1 MAPLSRLFLAC
12 LIALLWPA
20 SLFSTTFPVTNTNDG
35 GAGSLRQAIND
46 ANGNSGLDT
55 IAFNIPGT
63 GLHTIT
69 PVTQLPSI
77 TSPVTLDG
85 YTQPGSSVNTLANGD
100 NAVIRIEIN
109 GAILGNNGNALDIL
123 AGAGGSVIRGLVIDN
138 GWSAAILIQTDTVAV
153 EGCFLGTDPTGAIAR
168 SNTQGVNADFGFS
181 TSGLRIGGAAPAL
194 RNVISGNALGIV
206 IQSGANQVVQGNF
219 IGTDATGANAI
230 PNGAGVDVRSSDN
243 LIGGTTAAA
252 RNVIGANN
260 TGVSVSP
267 STGNRIQGN
276 FIGTDVTGTHALGL
290 GDGISWTGAAQIGRL
305 TATPGTPPGNVISGN
320 HGGGGS
326 GRGIVVAI
334 GISNN
339 VIQGNLIGTDATGTQ
354 TLGNGLGGVEIF
366 GAANVIGGTD
376 VMARNVI
383 SGNGRNGILMGTDS
397 APVHDNLI
405 QGNFIGTDI
414 TGTNMLGNAGD
425 GVLVSISTNNTI
437 GGQVTTAGAPPANV
451 IARNR

>member
-1 MAPLSRLFLAC
+1 MAPLTRLFLAC
-12 LIALLWPA
+12 LIALLWLA

-109 GAILGNNGNALDIL
+109 GAILGNNGNALDVL

-153 EGCFLGTDPTGAIAR
+153 EGCFLGADPTGAIAR

-181 TSGLRIGGAAPAL
+181 TSGLRIGGTSPAL

-206 IQSGANQVVQGNF
+206 IQSGANQLVQGNF
-219 IGTDATGANAI
+219 IGTDATGTNAI
-230 PNGAGVDVRSSDN
+230 PNGTGVDVRSNDN
-243 LIGGTTAAA
+243 LIGGITAAA

-276 FIGTDVTGTHALGL
+276 FIGTDVTGAHALGL
-290 GDGISWTGAAQIGRL
+290 GDGISITGTAQIGGL

-326 GRGIVVAI
+326 GRGIVVAN

-354 TLGNGLGGVEIF
+354 PLGNGLGGVEIF

-376 VMARNVI
+376 LMARNVI
-383 SGNGRNGILMGTDS
+383 SGNGRNGILMGTDNAS
-397 APVHDNLI
+397 VHDNLI
-405 QGNFIGTDI
+405 QGSSAPILPGPTCWAMPA
-414 TGTNMLGNAGD
+414 TAC
-425 GVLVSISTNNTI
+425 SSASRP
-437 GGQVTTAGAPPANV
+437 TTPSV
-451 IARNR
+451 VR